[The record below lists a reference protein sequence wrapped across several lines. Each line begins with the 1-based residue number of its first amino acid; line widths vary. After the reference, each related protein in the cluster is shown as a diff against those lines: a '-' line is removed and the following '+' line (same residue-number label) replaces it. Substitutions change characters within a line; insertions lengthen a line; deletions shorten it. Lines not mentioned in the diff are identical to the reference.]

1 MRINGAPIVQ
11 LGVSFFTCS
20 VRKIR
25 LTKEMLGS
33 NPEFSIMPLLIRKEE
48 FPIKGNLDSYTSISS
63 HFQTLTFCLIPS
75 TLFPK
80 EPSLI
85 FRLLLA

>member
-1 MRINGAPIVQ
+1 MRINGAPLVQ

-33 NPEFSIMPLLIRKEE
+33 NPEFSIMP
-48 FPIKGNLDSYTSISS
+48 PP
-63 HFQTLTFCLIPS
+63 HP
-75 TLFPK
+75 
-80 EPSLI
+80 
-85 FRLLLA
+85 

>member
-1 MRINGAPIVQ
+1 MRINGAPLVQ

-33 NPEFSIMPLLIRKEE
+33 NPEFSIMPPLLIRKEE
-48 FPIKGNLDSYTSISS
+48 FPIKGNLESYTSISP
-63 HFQTLTFCLIPS
+63 HFQHSFV
-75 TLFPK
+75 
-80 EPSLI
+80 
-85 FRLLLA
+85 